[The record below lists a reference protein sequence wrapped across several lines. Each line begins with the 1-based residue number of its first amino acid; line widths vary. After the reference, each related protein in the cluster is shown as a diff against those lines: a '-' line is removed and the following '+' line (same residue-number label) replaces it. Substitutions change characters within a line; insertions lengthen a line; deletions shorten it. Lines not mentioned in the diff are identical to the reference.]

1 MVGGVHVG
9 LVGEVR
15 ECNGEGGASRGKLTL
30 SGLKLWQQ
38 HGSGGEDLVFLS
50 LPHLVLVCPGLRVYL
65 TSDGRDEYC
74 GGVGGGRVLLPAEGA
89 LFLTNYHLIFKGSP
103 LDTFSSEHS
112 VCRAFTITS
121 LTKEKLFSMNEYIS
135 EIDQVLKNGIQ
146 LRYSTFQ
153 LIGAVFDD
161 QVTAEEIANLRSL
174 IHHTQFPQTL
184 WHHIAFWGI
193 LLLQEPSK
201 PGKNKNNKYSTLK
214 GLAGLT
220 IKNAA
225 KLA

>member
-1 MVGGVHVG
+1 
-9 LVGEVR
+9 
-15 ECNGEGGASRGKLTL
+15 
-30 SGLKLWQQ
+30 
-38 HGSGGEDLVFLS
+38 
-50 LPHLVLVCPGLRVYL
+50 
-65 TSDGRDEYC
+65 
-74 GGVGGGRVLLPAEGA
+74 
-89 LFLTNYHLIFKGSP
+89 
-103 LDTFSSEHS
+103 
-112 VCRAFTITS
+112 
-121 LTKEKLFSMNEYIS
+121 MNEYIS

-146 LRYSTFQ
+146 LRSSTFQ
-153 LIGAVFDD
+153 LIRAVFDD
-161 QVTAEEIANLRSL
+161 EVTAEEIASLCSL

-201 PGKNKNNKYSTLK
+201 PGKDKKNKYSTLK